1 MITKK
6 ERINI
11 AIQHAEIGVVRPR
24 QLGGQSCG
32 LIISDI
38 YIRSQETD
46 FYIEVGIHRS
56 QLKNKELAFT
66 LFKLYLD
73 EVIKD

>member
-1 MITKK
+1 MITKQ
-6 ERINI
+6 ERIGI
-11 AIQHAEIGVVRPR
+11 AIKNAEIGVVRPR
-24 QLGGQSCG
+24 QSGGQNCG
-32 LIISDI
+32 LISRDI
-38 YIRSQETD
+38 YIRSEETD